1 MARRR
6 SIRCPHCGAPKETA
20 AAARMR
26 VKCSACGQP
35 FRVPNVDDEL
45 PEGLPGEAPSPPGPP
60 ASSGD
65 PVAPAAVP
73 VSSSGVKVARA
84 KPKVGPPAV
93 DVDEDQGDDV
103 DEDQGDAGAGEAVT
117 PSPQEKAKA
126 AGRRGGNRT
135 KQVRAQKRA
144 GSSTYAGRVGRG

>member
-1 MARRR
+1 
-6 SIRCPHCGAPKETA
+6 
-20 AAARMR
+20 MR
-26 VKCSACGQP
+26 VKCSACAKP

-45 PEGLPGEAPSPPGPP
+45 PEGLPGEAPSPPAPA

-93 DVDEDQGDDV
+93 DVDEDQADDV
-103 DEDQGDAGAGEAVT
+103 DEHQADDDPPRAGVT
-117 PSPQEKAKA
+117 PSPQERAKA